1 MKIPKWLIP
10 STCCPRKKGILCYL
24 DHSIYPPEVKQ
35 QTPLK
40 GYLLTQVRKPD
51 RLLYTQHFS
60 GASCEQT
67 SGMYFRIESWLFNT
81 DPYNVYYSPYMI
93 GNYNPLSTLNNQ
105 VFVIARAEI
114 CLESTFRGSKLYRF
128 IYQLAPDYWSSSRGF
143 GNFPGRQGLLQNLGS
158 AKKQPGGENPL
169 EGKGEDLRMEDI
181 FWTNYSD
188 LTRPHPKWWF
198 SKGNPLISGKPRLVK
213 YYNLARYF
221 QAPKISPQKRGSFF
235 FCLGETIL
243 RMADV
248 WDNPFRDLP
257 WFCWSQMC
265 FSCKRIN
272 FTWCQLSRWVSKHF
286 WELNRVPSAILTVR
300 SLRERTISLSL
311 VLVGSRMR
319 NWQRKCREL
328 LVCGIF

>member
-114 CLESTFRGSKLYRF
+114 CLESTFRASKLHNY
-128 IYQLAPDYWSSSRGF
+128 IYIYIYLPTGVQWLILQSWLLGTSQAGRDFYKTLGVSRSSLVEKILKG
-143 GNFPGRQGLLQNLGS
+143 
-158 AKKQPGGENPL
+158 
-169 EGKGEDLRMEDI
+169 GKGEDLR
-181 FWTNYSD
+181 
-188 LTRPHPKWWF
+188 
-198 SKGNPLISGKPRLVK
+198 ISG
-213 YYNLARYF
+213 YF
-221 QAPKISPQKRGSFF
+221 
-235 FCLGETIL
+235 LGKL
-243 RMADV
+243 
-248 WDNPFRDLP
+248 
-257 WFCWSQMC
+257 
-265 FSCKRIN
+265 
-272 FTWCQLSRWVSKHF
+272 
-286 WELNRVPSAILTVR
+286 
-300 SLRERTISLSL
+300 
-311 VLVGSRMR
+311 
-319 NWQRKCREL
+319 
-328 LVCGIF
+328 